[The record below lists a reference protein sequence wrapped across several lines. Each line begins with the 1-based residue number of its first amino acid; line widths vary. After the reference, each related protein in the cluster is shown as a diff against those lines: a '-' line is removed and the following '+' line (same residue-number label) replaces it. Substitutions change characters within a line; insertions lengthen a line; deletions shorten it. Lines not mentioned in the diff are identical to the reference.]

1 MSKAAELAALISS
14 QSALSDRNMIINGA
28 MQVAQRGTS
37 STTLTTYATVDR
49 FLNALSGTTDQL
61 AGTQAQSTT
70 APDGF
75 SNSYKID
82 CTTAETTI
90 DADEFWRVRHYI
102 EAQNL
107 QHLKYGTSAAQSV
120 TLSFYVRSNVTGTY
134 ACNIYQPDGVR
145 QITKTYA
152 ISAADTW
159 EYKTITFPGDT
170 SGTVNNDNGSGL
182 EISWFLMA
190 GSTWTGTDSTSWGA
204 YANDGLANGHA
215 VNMASSTSNEW
226 YITGV
231 QLEVGEQATPFEH
244 RSYGDELQRCLRYYY
259 AIVDGTTA
267 IMSVGN
273 ANYYNNTYINGIVP
287 LPVLMRA
294 KPTIEQ
300 TTGTNYF
307 KIIAGG
313 ASDTFNGFDG
323 LGNTTSLHQAELYAS
338 SNISGTQGHGGMIS
352 SDNGSARLAFTAE
365 L

>member
-1 MSKAAELAALISS
+1 MSKAAELAALIGS
-14 QSALSDRNMIINGA
+14 QTALSNRNLVINGA

-82 CTTAETTI
+82 CTTAETSV
-90 DADEFWRVRHYI
+90 DSGEFWRVRHYI

-107 QHLKYGTSAAQSV
+107 QHLNYGTSAAKSV
-120 TLSFYVRSNVTGTY
+120 TLSFYVKSNVTGTY

-145 QITKTYA
+145 QITKTYT
-152 ISAADTW
+152 ISSADTW

-170 SGTVNNDNGSGL
+170 SGTINNDNGSGL

-190 GSTWTGTDSTSWGA
+190 ASNLTGTDSTSWGA
-204 YANDGLANGHA
+204 YADGGLANGHA

-226 YITGV
+226 LITGV

-244 RSYGDELQRCLRYYY
+244 RSFADELLRCQRYFFRTGAFSYFLMGRWHHNNGSPLASFNLPTTMRAAPGVSVSTAFASGSGYT
-259 AIVDGTTA
+259 GTPTFGDFDPNNFTIA
-267 IMSVGN
+267 SATSRN
-273 ANYYNNTYINGIVP
+273 ANDVQWANTGKLDI
-287 LPVLMRA
+287 
-294 KPTIEQ
+294 
-300 TTGTNYF
+300 
-307 KIIAGG
+307 
-313 ASDTFNGFDG
+313 S
-323 LGNTTSLHQAELYAS
+323 AEL
-338 SNISGTQGHGGMIS
+338 
-352 SDNGSARLAFTAE
+352 
-365 L
+365 

>member
-1 MSKAAELAALISS
+1 MSRARDFADLAG
-14 QSALSDRNMIINGA
+14 SADAGGLTGRNLIINGA
-28 MQVAQRGTS
+28 VQVAQRATS

-49 FLNALSGTTDQL
+49 FLSAISGTTDQL

-170 SGTVNNDNGSGL
+170 SGTINNDNGSGL

-204 YANDGLANGHA
+204 YANGGLANGHA

-226 YITGV
+226 LITGV
-231 QLEVGEQATPFEH
+231 QLEVGEQATPFDYSE
-244 RSYGDELQRCLRYYY
+244 SYGETLAKCQRYFYKVGESGAGGSGYAVGSNFALGMYYS
-259 AIVDGTTA
+259 ASDFRAFIDFPC
-267 IMSVGN
+267 I
-273 ANYYNNTYINGIVP
+273 
-287 LPVLMRA
+287 MRA
-294 KPTIEQ
+294 TPTV
-300 TTGTNYF
+300 
-307 KIIAGG
+307 
-313 ASDTFNGFDG
+313 
-323 LGNTTSLHQAELYAS
+323 AS
-338 SNISGTQGHGGMIS
+338 SST
-352 SDNGSARLAFTAE
+352 TK
-365 L
+365 

>member
-1 MSKAAELAALISS
+1 MSRARDFADLAGAADAGGLTG
-14 QSALSDRNMIINGA
+14 RNLIINGA

-102 EAQNL
+102 EAQDL

-170 SGTVNNDNGSGL
+170 SGTINNDNGSGL

-204 YANDGLANGHA
+204 YANGGLANGHA

-244 RSYGDELQRCLRYYY
+244 RSYRDELRRCQRYFLAVANQATY
-259 AIVDGTTA
+259 APVGVGRAWSGTT
-267 IMSVGN
+267 GN
-273 ANYYNNTYINGIVP
+273 AAYYFPVEMRANTAISVNNLSKFDIVP
-287 LPVLMRA
+287 GGGNPTQVRNDGGNKQSA
-294 KPTIEQ
+294 KVGWVSSGVTSGNFYQFEFGNNQ
-300 TTGTNYF
+300 D
-307 KIIAGG
+307 G
-313 ASDTFNGFDG
+313 ALFFD
-323 LGNTTSLHQAELYAS
+323 AEL
-338 SNISGTQGHGGMIS
+338 
-352 SDNGSARLAFTAE
+352 
-365 L
+365 

>member
-1 MSKAAELAALISS
+1 MALTTVRP
-14 QSALSDRNMIINGA
+14 QGMGFDTGRRNLIINGA

-170 SGTVNNDNGSGL
+170 SGTINNDNGSGL

-204 YANDGLANGHA
+204 YVSNGLANGHA

-231 QLEVGEQATPFEH
+231 QLEVGENASDFEH
-244 RSYGDELQRCLRYYY
+244 RSFGEELGLCQRYYQRFTG
-259 AIVDGTTA
+259 VSNGRVEFGTKTSATGARCIIPFNTA
-267 IMSVGN
+267 
-273 ANYYNNTYINGIVP
+273 
-287 LPVLMRA
+287 MRA
-294 KPTIEQ
+294 TPSHSI
-300 TTGTNYF
+300 TGTPRFETGAAAQNVSSINTSGANTLVGGF
-307 KIIAGG
+307 DVVTASGG
-313 ASDTFNGFDG
+313 AQNNPGVLDMGDGGYIFD
-323 LGNTTSLHQAELYAS
+323 AEL
-338 SNISGTQGHGGMIS
+338 
-352 SDNGSARLAFTAE
+352 
-365 L
+365 

>member
-1 MSKAAELAALISS
+1 MALTTVRPEGMGFNTGR
-14 QSALSDRNMIINGA
+14 RNMVINGA

-49 FLNALSGTTDQL
+49 FLSALSGTTDQL

-170 SGTVNNDNGSGL
+170 SGTINNDNGSGL

-204 YANDGLANGHA
+204 YANGGLANGHA

-231 QLEVGEQATPFEH
+231 QLEVGTNASDFEH
-244 RSYGDELQRCLRYYY
+244 RSFGEELSLCQRYFVRWG
-259 AIVDGTTA
+259 GTSLFERICHGQCIAGNTA
-267 IMSVGN
+267 FYHLVFPQTMRAVGTLGRNGCAGGN
-273 ANYYNNTYINGIVP
+273 ASAGATSFSSLTVDTNTDATHSTVLSGIV
-287 LPVLMRA
+287 
-294 KPTIEQ
+294 
-300 TTGTNYF
+300 
-307 KIIAGG
+307 AGG
-313 ASDTFNGFDG
+313 SFVA
-323 LGNTTSLHQAELYAS
+323 GNVSELFANNSGSHYIQIDAEL
-338 SNISGTQGHGGMIS
+338 
-352 SDNGSARLAFTAE
+352 
-365 L
+365 